1 MTVTLGSCF
10 TGIESTPR
18 ISSGDVRKRE
28 AAELTPEQKFLS
40 EVVHEAPARWTA
52 GKRFYVSDDKISI
65 IFQPDAPDVSL
76 TDKEL
81 VFESIEDIP
90 SVTGEGASVLTF
102 AVDGVDGRFR
112 YTVNIPRKKLLSR
125 DRLEVPFTIE
135 SSLVTAISK
144 LMKDNTYYISTP
156 KWHQASDSKAVT
168 GRRHIPVTITRVL
181 PGSYIYPLKVYFSP
195 EGSDQEYWIPMTFG
209 NDRSATRNF
218 DALFHFENPRLR
230 FPRISDEKWQMITES
245 RVVDGMTRD
254 EARLALGAPNSYR
267 TIPVINAI
275 VEEWS
280 YDDGVYLIFE
290 DGILT
295 RFRL

>member
-1 MTVTLGSCF
+1 MATALGSCF

-76 TDKEL
+76 TGKEL

-112 YTVNIPRKKLLSR
+112 YTVNMPRKKLLAR

-135 SSLVTAISK
+135 SSLVAAISSM
-144 LMKDNTYYISTP
+144 MKGNTYYISTP

-245 RVVDGMTRD
+245 RVIDGMTRD